1 MARPRTIDRKGKAP
15 ATHVVGVRVTEPQLE
30 QLQKIARRKGVS
42 VGELLRQLAGVG

>member
-1 MARPRTIDRKGKAP
+1 MARPRTIDRKGKTP

>member
-30 QLQKIARRKGVS
+30 KLQQTARRKGVS